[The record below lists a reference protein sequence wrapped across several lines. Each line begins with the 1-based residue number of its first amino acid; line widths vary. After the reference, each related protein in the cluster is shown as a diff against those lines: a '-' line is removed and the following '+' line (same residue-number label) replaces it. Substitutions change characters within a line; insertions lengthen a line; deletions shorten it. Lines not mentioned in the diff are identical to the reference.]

1 MNFDDVN
8 AGLSSMTGWKLSMF
22 TDDDIRRIHEATL
35 YVLEKT
41 GIKVYLDEALD
52 IYSDGGCRVD
62 HKNQTVKFP
71 SYIVEKDMSQAPST
85 VLFAARDPEKDT
97 ISSGRNVGFEPF
109 GVGLKIEDLES
120 GEIRDST
127 LKDCADIIKVCD
139 ALDTVSI
146 MLAPVMAND
155 MPDSNFELYMALEG
169 FKNSTKHYGS
179 DAQNGIVAEKLIR
192 MGEILAGGSSELRER
207 PLLSLGVCPVS
218 PLKLPKEAA
227 EVIIVSAKHG
237 IPIEV
242 LSMALAGATSP
253 MTMAG
258 TLVIHNAEV
267 LSGIVLAQLV
277 NPGVPC
283 VYGSST
289 STFDMKYGTA
299 TVGAPEFGMLNAA
312 LAEMGHFY
320 EVPVTVG
327 GL

>member
-1 MNFDDVN
+1 
-8 AGLSSMTGWKLSMF
+8 
-22 TDDDIRRIHEATL
+22 
-35 YVLEKT
+35 
-41 GIKVYLDEALD
+41 
-52 IYSDGGCRVD
+52 
-62 HKNQTVKFP
+62 
-71 SYIVEKDMSQAPST
+71 
-85 VLFAARDPEKDT
+85 
-97 ISSGRNVGFEPF
+97 
-109 GVGLKIEDLES
+109 
-120 GEIRDST
+120 
-127 LKDCADIIKVCD
+127 
-139 ALDTVSI
+139 
-146 MLAPVMAND
+146 MAND